1 MKNRLTIIVATY
13 LLSNLF
19 IANILFSGDTLNVYS
34 HKSMYVTTDPS
45 KGINHYKKWAVFPD
59 NATSIRKITMFVKFE
74 CPDSLRCADWDY
86 LDPILLE
93 KQGGEAGKVLNYE
106 IGRILTPYG
115 GFFPHDWGFEW
126 SADVTDFSIVL
137 RDSVLIDY
145 THSGYEPSNDRGWN
159 ISIRFEIVKGL
170 AVAEPVSITEVYHE
184 NFPYGDKNNRFE
196 DKLRPFEFKT
206 DPDCD
211 YARLRI
217 IQTGHGMDSP
227 DNCGEFCSKWR
238 EIWFDDKL
246 IEKRNVWKECGD
258 NPLSPQAGTWIF
270 DRANWCPGLLMQP
283 ELFDLNVIKGS
294 KHTINLKMEP
304 YIASKTNNG
313 NQVISAYLIQYRSN
327 ISHNDV
333 EIEDVI
339 IPSNKDIYKRFNPS
353 GANAKIIIKNNG
365 SENLK
370 SLTIKYNTN
379 DNEISIMDFKCDL
392 KPNKYDT
399 IILPG
404 LIKSKKSGNI
414 FKVELSEPN
423 GKSDDY
429 PDDNRILIPFNP
441 APCHESTMVFHLRT
455 NNQPEQNSYSLIN
468 SKGNTVYKRD
478 KGSLEPNK
486 IYSDTF
492 RLTNDAYQL
501 QFFDSEGDG
510 LEFWFNSEGGFGEAK
525 LMNKDNMLIKSFES
539 DCGSGWIYNFTS
551 GAIPD
556 PVDSTMMDISLYPG
570 RTSDFIALSF
580 FSNKVKDIQVKLI
593 SDPGKEIVEQHQYNN
608 LKEGHFTYDLRR
620 YKAGRFYVKVFEG
633 EKEIFSKRVRYAENI
648 GKENEEYIYPE
659 DSLVNARLKDWQDLK
674 FGVLIHWG
682 PYSEWGVVESWSLC
696 PEDEPWCMRR
706 GEYAD
711 NYSQYVS
718 EYEKIRYKFN
728 PEKFNPDK
736 WAQACKNAGMKYL
749 VATTKH
755 HDGFCM
761 FDTKYTNYKITD
773 SKSIFSKNPK
783 SNVIKEIFSS
793 YRDQDFKIGA
803 YFSKPDWHND
813 DYWWPYF
820 PVTDRNVNYNPEKY
834 PDKWNNFKKFTSNQ
848 IEELMQNYGK
858 IDILWLDGGWVRP
871 KASLTE
877 ETRPWLGKNQY
888 IQDINM
894 PEIAK
899 MARINQPGLLIV
911 DRTVHGEFENYRTPE
926 QQIPVVIPPY
936 PWESC
941 ITLGDSWY
949 STGPNEKYK
958 SSYWIIHTLIK
969 IVSKGGN
976 FLLGIGPDKS
986 GDLVPEVYKRL
997 AATGKWMHLNSK
1009 AIYDTKPLAP
1019 YASGKFCFTQ
1029 SKDEK
1034 TKYMFY
1040 LVDENEQVP
1049 STVQLP
1055 VDLIKNHKEL
1065 GLLGYDKKLKIT
1077 DDKTKKLVKL
1087 PKEFVKKAGSVE
1099 ALVFVLEE

>member
-1 MKNRLTIIVATY
+1 MKNKFIIIVATC
-13 LLSNLF
+13 LLSSIFNANL
-19 IANILFSGDTLNVYS
+19 LFSADTLNIYS
-34 HKSMYVTTDPS
+34 HKNTYVTTDPS
-45 KGINHYKKWAVFPD
+45 KGINHYKKWTVFPD
-59 NATSIRKITMFVKFE
+59 YKTSVRKITMYVKFE

-93 KQGGEAGKVLNYE
+93 KQGGEHGKVLNYE

-115 GFFPHDWGFEW
+115 GFFSHDWSFEW
-126 SADVTDFSIVL
+126 SIDVTDFSMVL

-159 ISIRFEIVKGL
+159 ISIRFEIIKGL
-170 AVAEPVSITEVYHE
+170 PIAEPVSIIEAYHE
-184 NFPYGDKNNRFE
+184 NFPYGDKNIRFE
-196 DKLRPFEFKT
+196 DKLRPFQFKT

-211 YARLRI
+211 FVRLRI

-246 IEKRNVWKECGD
+246 IEKRNIWKECGD
-258 NPLSPQAGTWIF
+258 NPLYPQAGTWIF

-283 ELFDLNVIKGS
+283 ESFDLYTVNELN
-294 KHTINLKMEP
+294 HTIDIKMEP

-313 NQVISAYLIQYRSN
+313 NQVISAYLIQFKSN
-327 ISHNDV
+327 GAKNDV
-333 EIEDVI
+333 AIEDVI
-339 IPSNKDIYKRFNPS
+339 VPSNKDIYKRFNPS

-370 SLTIKYNTN
+370 FLTIKYNTN
-379 DNEISIMDFKCDL
+379 YNDISTLNYKCDL

-399 IILPG
+399 IALPG
-404 LIKSKKSGNI
+404 LLKSKKTGNI
-414 FKVELSEPN
+414 FRTELIEPN
-423 GKSDDY
+423 GKPDNY
-429 PDDNRILIPFNP
+429 PDDNILSVSFNP
-441 APCHESTMVFHLRT
+441 VPYHDSTLVFHLKT
-455 NNQPEQNSYSLIN
+455 NNQPEQNSYNLIN
-468 SKGNTVYKRD
+468 SKGNTVYKRE

-492 RLTNDAYQL
+492 RLANDAYQL

-510 LEFWFNSEGGFGEAK
+510 LEFWFNSEGGNGAAK
-525 LMNKDNMLIKSFES
+525 LLNKDNMLIRSFES
-539 DCGSGWIYNFTS
+539 DCGSGWIYNFFAGKYADPIDTS
-551 GAIPD
+551 L
-556 PVDSTMMDISLYPG
+556 MDISLYPG
-570 RTSDFIALSF
+570 RTSDFTTLSF
-580 FSNKVKDIQVKLI
+580 FSNKPKEIQVKLI

-608 LKEGHFTYDLRR
+608 LKEGHFAYDLRR

-659 DSLVNARLKDWQDLK
+659 DSLVNARLKDWQDMK

-696 PEDEPWCMRR
+696 PEDEPWCMRK
-706 GEYAD
+706 GEFAEDY
-711 NYSQYVS
+711 NRYVS

-728 PEKFNPDK
+728 PVNFNPEK
-736 WAQACKNAGMKYL
+736 WALACKNAGMRYV

-761 FDTKYTNYKITD
+761 FDSKFTDYKITD
-773 SKSIFSKNPK
+773 SKSIFSNNPK

-793 YRDQDFKIGA
+793 YRDQGFKIGA

-834 PDKWNNFKKFTSNQ
+834 PDRWSNFKKFTTNQ
-848 IEELMQNYGK
+848 IQELMQNYGH

-877 ETRPWLGKNQY
+877 ETKPWLGKNQY
-888 IQDINM
+888 VQDIGM
-894 PEIAK
+894 TDIAK
-899 MARINQPGLLIV
+899 MARQNQPGLLIV

-926 QQIPVVIPPY
+926 QQIPGVVPPY

-949 STGPNEKYK
+949 STGPNEKYN
-958 SSYWIIHTLIK
+958 STYWIIHTLIK
-969 IVSKGGN
+969 IVAKGGN
-976 FLLGIGPDKS
+976 FLLGIGPDRS
-986 GDLVPEVYKRL
+986 GDLVPEVYERL
-997 AATGKWMHLNSK
+997 SATGKWMEINSR
-1009 AIYDTKPLAP
+1009 AIYNTKPLVP
-1019 YASGKFCFTQ
+1019 YTSGKFCFTQ
-1029 SKDEK
+1029 SQDEK
-1034 TKYMFY
+1034 TKYIFY
-1040 LVDENEQVP
+1040 LVDEKEQIP
-1049 STVQLP
+1049 SEIQLP
-1055 VDLIKNHKEL
+1055 SDFIINHKEIEI
-1065 GLLGYDKKLKIT
+1065 LGYNKKLKISENN
-1077 DDKTKKLVKL
+1077 TKKIVKL
-1087 PKEFVKKAGSVE
+1087 PKEIINKSEHHE
-1099 ALVFVLEE
+1099 ALVFVLE